1 MILIAYFGEKT
12 CFSVLMLFEVLTTV
26 RSEES
31 CLICEYT
38 GKGHRFTKGTAQVKL
53 KAQLKGSATS
63 ESDAL
68 DVLEAANGRNDF
80 AGGVGEE

>member
-12 CFSVLMLFEVLTTV
+12 CFYVLILFEVLNTV

-31 CLICEYT
+31 CLICEFT
-38 GKGHRFTKGTAQVKL
+38 GKGLRFAKSKAQVKL
-53 KAQLKGSATS
+53 KTQRKGSATS

-80 AGGVGEE
+80 DGDVGEE